1 MQTKSN
7 IVKDFINTN
16 SNLAWIYSL
25 ASDPIVEAQEVEAY
39 IKGAATSFNDAELS
53 IMLRVMSII
62 DDNPDKT
69 IQYCIGFAV
78 YKYLSK

>member
-1 MQTKSN
+1 MQNQSN
-7 IVKDFINTN
+7 TVKDFINANT
-16 SNLAWIYSL
+16 NLAWIYSL

-53 IMLRVMSII
+53 IMLRVMSIV
-62 DDNPDKT
+62 DSNPDKS

-78 YKYLSK
+78 FKYLSK

>member
-1 MQTKSN
+1 MKNSPT
-7 IVKDFINTN
+7 KDFIAAN

-25 ASDPIVEAQEVEAY
+25 AADPIVEANEVEAY
-39 IKGAATSFNDAELS
+39 IKGAASSFNDAELS

-62 DDNPDKT
+62 DMYPEKS

-78 YKYLSK
+78 FKYLNK